1 MLIPAPVARYL
12 MMATAATLFG
22 CAHQSPEQTSV
33 GIYEMSQARARQLC
47 YEQKN
52 KVQMDECLR
61 QTRVS
66 YEDYRKQRQ
75 ERLNEPTS
83 SSSAAVNKPIHCSR
97 ASPTDEMSYSN
108 QE

>member
-1 MLIPAPVARYL
+1 
-12 MMATAATLFG
+12 MAAMLFG
-22 CAHQSPEQTSV
+22 CAHPSPEQTNA

-47 YEQKN
+47 YEMKN
-52 KVQMDECLR
+52 KVQMDECLS

-75 ERLNEPTS
+75 ERLNAPTS
-83 SSSAAVNKPIHCSR
+83 STEVNKPMHCSR
-97 ASPTDEMSYSN
+97 ASPTDEVTCSN